1 MFIFKKNPEIQSIS
15 FTISLIHSF
24 HFCNTSSQCEQIV
37 QTKIFNDTL
46 KHLKEVSRLKL
57 KQN

>member
-1 MFIFKKNPEIQSIS
+1 MFIFKKKPEIQSIS
-15 FTISLIHSF
+15 FTISMIHSF

-57 KQN
+57 